1 MVYMKGVVI
10 MDWKEYVVPVQIK
23 KDGNNFSFKM
33 IVQFPYDDKPLIALT
48 IKGILG
54 ENATVDLNKIKTKET
69 YLKDEKAWKDYVTY
83 LQWKKEQ
90 EELEAISEGWLPF
103 VNPEDYD

>member
-1 MVYMKGVVI
+1 

-23 KDGNNFSFKM
+23 KSGSCISFKM
-33 IVQFPYDDKPLIALT
+33 ITQFPTDDKSLIGLFV
-48 IKGILG
+48 KGILG
-54 ENATVDLNKIKTKET
+54 ENCVVNFEKIKTKET

-90 EELEAISEGWLPF
+90 EELGYNSFPLLQT
-103 VNPEDYD
+103 EDFD